1 MDYSYENNKKKR
13 LKNILPKSGSY
24 DFNNNNNN
32 NSNNNIKPLTENGTI
47 RLKET
52 RLNSLP
58 SQPLPM
64 SHTKLSDSK
73 FDLNS
78 SFFGKIFPKYRRTL
92 AGIPLLCL
100 AYLSAIYTMVKF
112 YIFYFLYILIYIIN
126 VIFYLAFLWCHF
138 YSKHLSNN

>member
-24 DFNNNNNN
+24 DFNNNNN
-32 NSNNNIKPLTENGTI
+32 SNNNNVKPLTENGTI
-47 RLKET
+47 KLKET
-52 RLNSLP
+52 RINSLP

-100 AYLSAIYTMVKF
+100 AYLSAIYTMV
-112 YIFYFLYILIYIIN
+112 ILYFL
-126 VIFYLAFLWCHF
+126 IFK
-138 YSKHLSNN
+138 YSYRV

>member
-24 DFNNNNNN
+24 DFNNNNN
-32 NSNNNIKPLTENGTI
+32 SNNNNNVKPLTENGTI
-47 RLKET
+47 KLKET
-52 RLNSLP
+52 RINSLP

-100 AYLSAIYTMVKF
+100 AYLSAIYTMV
-112 YIFYFLYILIYIIN
+112 ILYFL
-126 VIFYLAFLWCHF
+126 IFK
-138 YSKHLSNN
+138 YSYRV